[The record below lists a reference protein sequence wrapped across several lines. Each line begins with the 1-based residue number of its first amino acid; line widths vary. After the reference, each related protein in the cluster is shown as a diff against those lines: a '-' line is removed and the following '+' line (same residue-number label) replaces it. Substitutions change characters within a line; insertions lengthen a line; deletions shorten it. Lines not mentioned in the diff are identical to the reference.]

1 MTKGADM
8 ETKYWIGVVGAKHA
22 VTGRERGI
30 CAFSHGK
37 EQAISKLTP
46 GDRFAYYAPREG
58 YREGD
63 VVQAF
68 VATGTVGEGEPFEA
82 DFDGNPVWVRSATYD
97 LDTPASVRPMLDRLA
112 FVKNPKN
119 WGMAFRRSLFE
130 ISAQDFTL
138 IETEMRNTE

>member
-1 MTKGADM
+1 MG
-8 ETKYWIGVVGAKHA
+8 TKYWVGVVGAKHA
-22 VTGRERGI
+22 VTGRERGV

-37 EQAISKLTP
+37 EQAILRLNP

-68 VATGTVGEGEPFEA
+68 VATGTVGDGDPFET
-82 DFDGNPVWVRSATYD
+82 DFNGSPAWVRSATYN
-97 LDTPASVRPMLDRLA
+97 LETRASVRPLLEPLD
-112 FVKNPKN
+112 FVTNPKN

-130 ISAQDFTL
+130 ITAKDFAL
-138 IETEMRNTE
+138 IETAMQGSA

>member
-1 MTKGADM
+1 MSTR
-8 ETKYWIGVVGAKHA
+8 YWVGVVGAKHMTNA
-22 VTGRERGI
+22 SKRGF

-37 EQAISKLTP
+37 KDAVLKLSP

-68 VATGTVGEGEPFEA
+68 VAAGTVAAGDPYEA
-82 DFDGNPVWVRSATYD
+82 DFDGFPAWVRPATYD
-97 LDTPASVRPMLDRLA
+97 IIARTSIKPLLEPLT

-119 WGMAFRRSLFE
+119 WGMAVRRSLFE
-130 ISAQDFTL
+130 IPAEDFAL
-138 IETEMRNTE
+138 IETALRDAK

>member
-1 MTKGADM
+1 MG
-8 ETKYWIGVVGAKHA
+8 TKYWVGVVGAKHA
-22 VTGRERGI
+22 VTGRERGV

-37 EQAISKLTP
+37 EHAISRLSP

-68 VATGTVGEGEPFEA
+68 VATGTVGDGDPFET
-82 DFDGNPVWVRSATYD
+82 DFDGYPAWVRAASYD
-97 LDTPASVRPMLDRLA
+97 LETRASVRPLLEKLA
-112 FVKNPKN
+112 FVSNPKN

-130 ISAQDFTL
+130 VTTEDFAIIDAAL
-138 IETEMRNTE
+138 RTEL

>member
-1 MTKGADM
+1 MG
-8 ETKYWIGVVGAKHA
+8 TKYWVGVVGAKHA

-37 EQAISKLTP
+37 KQAISRLSP

-68 VATGTVGEGEPFEA
+68 VATGTVSDGDPFET
-82 DFDGNPVWVRSATYD
+82 DFDGYPAWVRAASYD
-97 LDTPASVRPMLDRLA
+97 LEIRASVRPLLENLA
-112 FVKNPKN
+112 FVSNPKN

-130 ISAQDFTL
+130 ITAEDFAL
-138 IETEMRNTE
+138 IDTAMRDSE